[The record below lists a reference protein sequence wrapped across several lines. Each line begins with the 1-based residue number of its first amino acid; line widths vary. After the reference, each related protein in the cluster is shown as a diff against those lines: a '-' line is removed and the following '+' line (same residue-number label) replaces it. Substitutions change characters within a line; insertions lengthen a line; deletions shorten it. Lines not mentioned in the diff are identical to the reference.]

1 MIDPRKAGPLS
12 PALFEYETSF
22 ENLTHY
28 LFRYPAKFHPPIARS
43 LIERLTEPGQTI
55 CDPFMGSGSLAI
67 EAMVAAICDPFMG
80 SGSLAIEAMVA
91 GRNSIGVDVDPLA
104 VAVARAKSRRYQI
117 PSLRKHAEQL
127 CEKLE
132 KRERPASEYK
142 RRMFVD
148 LSKVSLRNQ
157 LRGLNV

>member
-43 LIERLTEPGQTI
+43 LIERLTEPGQT
-55 CDPFMGSGSLAI
+55 
-67 EAMVAAICDPFMG
+67 ICDPFMG

-157 LRGLNV
+157 LRGHLSEPSSDRCAGRTSIGP

>member
-43 LIERLTEPGQTI
+43 LIERLTEPGQT
-55 CDPFMGSGSLAI
+55 
-67 EAMVAAICDPFMG
+67 ICDPFMG